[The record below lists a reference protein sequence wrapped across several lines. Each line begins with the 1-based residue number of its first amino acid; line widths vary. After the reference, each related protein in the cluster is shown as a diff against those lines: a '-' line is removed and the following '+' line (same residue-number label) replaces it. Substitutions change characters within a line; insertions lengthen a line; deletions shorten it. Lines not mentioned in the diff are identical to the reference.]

1 MKQKLLLACMSLLMT
16 SCSMKNYYQIVDVK
30 STNLQ
35 KANEHYVY
43 NDGVCKIVYNFWKEG
58 GDAGFSMENLS
69 DEVLYV
75 DLGNTFFI
83 GNGIAKDYGDGINT
97 KLVVGLNSDVSSI
110 EKLVVAIPPHS
121 LKSFSKYTI
130 VDDVIQ
136 DCSVRLK
143 VKKNLPDGNSYTE
156 SESPI
161 VFSNYIT
168 YWKGEGGKAKVVTND
183 FYIGGI
189 NNYLFSD
196 IMKTKKYGCKQTIVK
211 TTNDKYAPYRFFIK
225 YDKVHTNHYSED
237 AKATSKGQSNDM
249 YYSVKKQ

>member
-130 VDDVIQ
+130 MDDVIQ
-136 DCSVRLK
+136 DCSVRLI
-143 VKKNLPDGNSYTE
+143 VKKNG
-156 SESPI
+156 
-161 VFSNYIT
+161 V
-168 YWKGEGGKAKVVTND
+168 
-183 FYIGGI
+183 
-189 NNYLFSD
+189 
-196 IMKTKKYGCKQTIVK
+196 
-211 TTNDKYAPYRFFIK
+211 
-225 YDKVHTNHYSED
+225 
-237 AKATSKGQSNDM
+237 
-249 YYSVKKQ
+249 